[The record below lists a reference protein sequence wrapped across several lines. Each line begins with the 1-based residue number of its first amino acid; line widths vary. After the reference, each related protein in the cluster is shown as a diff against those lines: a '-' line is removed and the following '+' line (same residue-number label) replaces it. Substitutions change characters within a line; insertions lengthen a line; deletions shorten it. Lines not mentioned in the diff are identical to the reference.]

1 MQIRKAIVADCP
13 GIARVQVD
21 SYRSAYAGL
30 LPQRY
35 LDQFSYEEE
44 AQDWRNLLSS
54 STQDCLYVA
63 VTEADEVI
71 GYALG
76 RPLGSQASAYT
87 CELVA
92 LHVRKAYQ
100 RQGVGRGLV
109 AAIANH
115 LYQQGCSSLCLAVLR
130 GNPAS
135 AFYEH
140 LGGHRIGEQA
150 IKLGDE
156 ITAVEVVYGWQDIT
170 QLLRLIPRQQGVSEI
185 ST

>member
-1 MQIRKAIVADCP
+1 MQIRKAIVADCL

-21 SYRSAYAGL
+21 SHRSAYAGL

-44 AQDWRNLLSS
+44 AHDWRTLLSAP
-54 STQDCLYVA
+54 TQECLYVA
-63 VTEADEVI
+63 VTEADEVT

-76 RPLGSQASAYT
+76 RPSQNEDSAYAS
-87 CELVA
+87 ELVA
-92 LHVRKAYQ
+92 LHVRKAYH
-100 RQGVGRGLV
+100 RQGIGRRLV

-130 GNPAS
+130 GNPVS

-140 LGGHRIGEQA
+140 LGGQRIGEQQ
-150 IKLGDE
+150 IRLGDE

-170 QLLRLIPRQQGVSEI
+170 HLCQWVGSGMND
-185 ST
+185 